1 MSLLVSPSSVLAVL
15 AELVGFVVVVDDDDD
30 DEPAGHSDSL
40 PALCV
45 SGGMKSNTP
54 STSSNTYDMI

>member
-1 MSLLVSPSSVLAVL
+1 MSLLVSLCSVLAVM
-15 AELVGFVVVVDDDDD
+15 AELVGFVIVGDD

-45 SGGMKSNTP
+45 SPKLLQPAVMSIT
-54 STSSNTYDMI
+54 